1 MGYLVS
7 FLGVVGAL
15 FVMGVSATM
24 NARYAM
30 SLGREPFDQML
41 LAGGALFADG
51 GKALAWIFFAS
62 ALARKQ
68 RLAALASLLIF
79 VLCLGIAA
87 AGSLGFVALQRAQST
102 GVIETKTD
110 TLKDL
115 RAEKQRKEEQLSL
128 LAVSEPAD
136 VIAKRIVGLKQ
147 DWRYSSSR
155 QCGDA
160 TATASRKFCTDL
172 ANIEADEKKAL
183 SAARLEQELAVLRGQ
198 MEGLGSVARMGKS
211 DVQSELISKVTGWKL
226 WDVQLWLQLLF
237 VAMIEAGAC
246 FMLFAAMNHGQSTLA
261 STRAMR
267 AERDERRAKPL
278 ELVANSTP
286 VIDNNPDAA
295 TPSNTSGPI
304 TIAATANDDQ
314 PEPTQPEPV
323 MTLSHGNNAVI
334 NDEPQDKPREKP
346 SGENS
351 TGKSDAGKIV
361 TLPTATVRAAARP
374 TGDVTAFIK
383 AMFEFVDEGE
393 AIIEQSSIF
402 DHYRA
407 WCTATDCDAQDEPTF
422 GKLFGL
428 VCEKAEITRKKH
440 GTEFYVLGVV
450 LKSLPRRGRARRPD
464 RSAAR

>member
-1 MGYLVS
+1 VGYLVS
-7 FLGVVGAL
+7 FLGVIGAL

-136 VIAKRIVGLKQ
+136 VIAKRIAGLKQ

-160 TATASRKFCTDL
+160 TASASRKFCTDL
-172 ANIEADEKKAL
+172 ANTEADEKKAQ
-183 SAARLEQELAVLRGQ
+183 SAARLEQEIAVLRGQ

-261 STRAMR
+261 SARALR
-267 AERDERRAKPL
+267 ADRRSLIAKPL
-278 ELVANSTP
+278 ELVAGSEP
-286 VIDNNPDAA
+286 VNAPFSSEA
-295 TPSNTSGPI
+295 TRSDTGA
-304 TIAATANDDQ
+304 IAIEATANDDQ
-314 PEPTQPEPV
+314 PPEPTSRPMPEPQLKSEPV
-323 MTLSHGNNAVI
+323 TLSITNA
-334 NDEPQDKPREKP
+334 EPQDTHDTSR
-346 SGENS
+346 S
-351 TGKSDAGKIV
+351 TAKVV
-361 TLPTATVRAAARP
+361 TLPTAAVRAAARS

-393 AIIEQSSIF
+393 AIIEQTSIF

-407 WCTATDCDAQDEPTF
+407 WCIATDCDAQDEPTF

-450 LKSLPRRGRARRPD
+450 LKSLPRRSRARRPD

>member
-1 MGYLVS
+1 VGYLVS
-7 FLGVVGAL
+7 FLGVIGAL

-136 VIAKRIVGLKQ
+136 VIAKRIAGLKQ

-160 TATASRKFCTDL
+160 TASASRKFCTDL
-172 ANIEADEKKAL
+172 ANTEADEKKAL
-183 SAARLEQELAVLRGQ
+183 SAARLEQEISVLRGQ

-261 STRAMR
+261 STRALR

-278 ELVANSTP
+278 ELAASSHGLPEP
-286 VIDNNPDAA
+286 VVDDALDV
-295 TPSNTSGPI
+295 TPSNSNGPI
-304 TIAATANDDQ
+304 AIEATANDDHPQ
-314 PEPTQPEPV
+314 PARSEPV
-323 MTLSHGNNAVI
+323 MTPSHGTSNNTSI
-334 NDEPQDKPREKP
+334 TDERQDRHHDNSSGKPD
-346 SGENS
+346 
-351 TGKSDAGKIV
+351 TGKIV
-361 TLPTATVRAAARP
+361 TLPTAAVRAAARP